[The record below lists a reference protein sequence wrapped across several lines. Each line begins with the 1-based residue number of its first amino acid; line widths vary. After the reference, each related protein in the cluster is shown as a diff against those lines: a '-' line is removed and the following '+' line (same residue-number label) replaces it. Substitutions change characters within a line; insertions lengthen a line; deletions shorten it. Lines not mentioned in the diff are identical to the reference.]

1 MTRLRCAI
9 LDDYL
14 NLALTVADWSKIS
27 DRVDVTVFNQ
37 PFASQDA
44 AADALKDFE
53 IICAMRERTPF
64 PRALFAAL
72 PRLKLMITSGM
83 RNAAI
88 DMEAAKDHKVV
99 LCGTQW
105 GRDPTAPLTM
115 GLILEL
121 TRNIG
126 RENARMHA
134 GEYLQKHVGVEIEG
148 RTLGVVGL
156 GKLGSKV
163 SKLAQAFGMNVIA
176 WSPNLT
182 PEKCKEAGVGY
193 ASKEELFSTA
203 DIITIHV
210 VLSQRSRGLV
220 GREDLARMK
229 PTAYLVNTA
238 RGPIVDEAALLEVL
252 QQKKIAGA
260 GDRRVPGRAAAD
272 RSPVPQARQHGADAA
287 SRLRHRGQ
295 FSQSL
300 SADGRRHRR
309 MVQGRTAATAGLRRQ
324 GAPPDLDST
333 KKGAPGARL
342 QDDVGAEVRLTH
354 RHRRRQRRHN
364 GRLGAGDRR
373 QLGGGRR
380 RGSGRSTGLR
390 CR

>member
-1 MTRLRCAI
+1 MDPNMTRLRCAI
-9 LDDYL
+9 LDDYF
-14 NLALTVADWSKIS
+14 NLSLSSADWSKVT
-27 DRVDVTVFNQ
+27 DRIDVTVFNQ
-37 PFASQDA
+37 PFAGSEA
-44 AADALKDFE
+44 AASALKDFE

-72 PRLKLMITSGM
+72 PKLKLLITSGM

-88 DMEAAKDHKVV
+88 DMEAAKDHKVT

-134 GEYLQKHVGVEIEG
+134 GERLQKYVGIEIEG

-163 SKLAQAFGMNVIA
+163 AKLAQAFGMNVIA

-182 PEKCKEAGVGY
+182 PEKCKEVGVTY
-193 ASKEELFSTA
+193 ASKDELFSTA
-203 DIITIHV
+203 DIITLHV

-220 GREDLARMK
+220 GRDELARMK

-238 RGPIVDEAALLEVL
+238 RGPIVDEGALLEVL
-252 QQKKIAGA
+252 TQKKIAGA
-260 GDRRVPGRAAAD
+260 GIDVFSVEPLPVDHPFRKLDNIVLTPHLGYVTEEGFTNHYRQMVEGIDAWLKGEPVRRLA
-272 RSPVPQARQHGADAA
+272 
-287 SRLRHRGQ
+287 
-295 FSQSL
+295 
-300 SADGRRHRR
+300 
-309 MVQGRTAATAGLRRQ
+309 
-324 GAPPDLDST
+324 
-333 KKGAPGARL
+333 
-342 QDDVGAEVRLTH
+342 
-354 RHRRRQRRHN
+354 
-364 GRLGAGDRR
+364 
-373 QLGGGRR
+373 
-380 RGSGRSTGLR
+380 
-390 CR
+390 

>member
-1 MTRLRCAI
+1 MDPPMKRLRCAI

-14 NLALTVADWSKIS
+14 NLALSVADWSELS

-37 PFASQDA
+37 PFSSSEA
-44 AADALKDFE
+44 AAGALKDFE

-72 PRLKLMITSGM
+72 PKLKLLITSGM

-105 GRDPTAPLTM
+105 SRDPTAPLTM

-134 GEYLQKHVGVEIEG
+134 GEPLQKYVGMEIEG
-148 RTLGVVGL
+148 RTLGVLGL
-156 GKLGSKV
+156 GKLGGKV

-182 PEKCKEAGVGY
+182 AERCKEVGVSY
-193 ASKEELFSTA
+193 ATKEELFSTA
-203 DIITIHV
+203 DIVTVHM
-210 VLSQRSRGLV
+210 VLSERSRGLV
-220 GREDLARMK
+220 GAADLARMK

-238 RGPIVDEAALLEVL
+238 RGPIVDEGALIDALRAG
-252 QQKKIAGA
+252 KIAGA
-260 GDRRVPGRAAAD
+260 AVDVFAVEPLPVDHPFRKIDNLVLTPHLGYVTGDSFRNHYQQMLEGIEAWFMGDAPRRLA
-272 RSPVPQARQHGADAA
+272 
-287 SRLRHRGQ
+287 
-295 FSQSL
+295 
-300 SADGRRHRR
+300 
-309 MVQGRTAATAGLRRQ
+309 
-324 GAPPDLDST
+324 
-333 KKGAPGARL
+333 
-342 QDDVGAEVRLTH
+342 
-354 RHRRRQRRHN
+354 
-364 GRLGAGDRR
+364 
-373 QLGGGRR
+373 
-380 RGSGRSTGLR
+380 
-390 CR
+390 

>member
-1 MTRLRCAI
+1 MTPLRCAI

-14 NLALTVADWSKIS
+14 NLALSVADWSKIS
-27 DRVDVTVFNQ
+27 ERVDVTVFNQ

-64 PRALFAAL
+64 PRPLFAAL

-134 GEYLQKHVGVEIEG
+134 GEYLQKHVGMEIEG

-238 RGPIVDEAALLEVL
+238 RGPIVDEAALLEAL

-260 GDRRVPGRAAAD
+260 GVDVFSVEPLPTDHPFRKLDNMVLTPHLGYVTEDSFRNHYQQMVEGIDAWFKGEPPRRLA
-272 RSPVPQARQHGADAA
+272 
-287 SRLRHRGQ
+287 
-295 FSQSL
+295 
-300 SADGRRHRR
+300 
-309 MVQGRTAATAGLRRQ
+309 
-324 GAPPDLDST
+324 
-333 KKGAPGARL
+333 
-342 QDDVGAEVRLTH
+342 
-354 RHRRRQRRHN
+354 
-364 GRLGAGDRR
+364 
-373 QLGGGRR
+373 
-380 RGSGRSTGLR
+380 
-390 CR
+390 

>member
-1 MTRLRCAI
+1 MDFPMTRLRCAI

-14 NLALTVADWSKIS
+14 NVALSVADWSKVQ

-37 PFASQDA
+37 PFATAEA
-44 AADALKDFE
+44 AAHALKDFE

-64 PRALFAAL
+64 PRTMFASL
-72 PRLKLMITSGM
+72 PNLKLLITSGM

-88 DMEAAKDHKVV
+88 DMEAAKDHKVM

-134 GEYLQKHVGVEIEG
+134 GEPLQKFVGMEIEG
-148 RTLGVVGL
+148 RTLGVIGL
-156 GKLGSKV
+156 GKLGTKV

-182 PEKCKEAGVGY
+182 PEKCKEVGVTY

-203 DIITIHV
+203 DIVTIHV

-220 GREDLARMK
+220 GRDELARMK

-238 RGPIVDEAALLEVL
+238 RGGIVDEAALAEALA
-252 QQKKIAGA
+252 AG
-260 GDRRVPGRAAAD
+260 RV
-272 RSPVPQARQHGADAA
+272 
-287 SRLRHRGQ
+287 
-295 FSQSL
+295 
-300 SADGRRHRR
+300 
-309 MVQGRTAATAGLRRQ
+309 
-324 GAPPDLDST
+324 
-333 KKGAPGARL
+333 
-342 QDDVGAEVRLTH
+342 
-354 RHRRRQRRHN
+354 
-364 GRLGAGDRR
+364 LGAGIDVFESEPPANDNPLLKLPNVVLSPHVAGITEDSARKMAVGAAQGIVDALQGAKPEALLNPEVWDRR
-373 QLGGGRR
+373 RR
-380 RGSGRSTGLR
+380 
-390 CR
+390 

>member
-14 NLALTVADWSKIS
+14 KLALEVADWSRVS
-27 DRVDVTVFNQ
+27 DRVDVTVFSE
-37 PFASQDA
+37 PFASPEA
-44 AADALKDFE
+44 AISALKDFE

-72 PRLKLMITSGM
+72 PKLKLLITSGM

-88 DMEAAKDHKVV
+88 DMEAAKDHNVV
-99 LCGTQW
+99 VCGTQW

-134 GEYLQKHVGVEIEG
+134 GEPLQKFAGIEIEG
-148 RTLGVVGL
+148 RTLGVIGL

-163 SKLAQAFGMNVIA
+163 SAMAKAFGMNVIA

-182 PEKCKEAGVGY
+182 PERCKEVGVGY
-193 ASKEELFSTA
+193 ATKEELFSTA

-210 VLSQRSRGLV
+210 VLGPRSRGLV
-220 GREDLARMK
+220 SAADLARMK
-229 PTAYLVNTA
+229 PTSYLVNTA
-238 RGPIVDEAALLEVL
+238 RGPIVDEAALLATM

-260 GDRRVPGRAAAD
+260 AIDVYSVEPL
-272 RSPVPQARQHGADAA
+272 PVDHPFRKLDNMVLTPHLGYVTEESFRNHYKQMVEGIDAWFKGEPAR
-287 SRLRHRGQ
+287 
-295 FSQSL
+295 
-300 SADGRRHRR
+300 
-309 MVQGRTAATAGLRRQ
+309 
-324 GAPPDLDST
+324 
-333 KKGAPGARL
+333 K
-342 QDDVGAEVRLTH
+342 
-354 RHRRRQRRHN
+354 
-364 GRLGAGDRR
+364 LG
-373 QLGGGRR
+373 
-380 RGSGRSTGLR
+380 
-390 CR
+390 

>member
-14 NLALTVADWSKIS
+14 DLALGIADWSKVS
-27 DRVDVTVFNQ
+27 DRVEVTVFNQ
-37 PFASQDA
+37 PFASQEA
-44 AADALKDFE
+44 AATALKGFE

-64 PRALFAAL
+64 PRALFASL
-72 PRLKLMITSGM
+72 PQLKLLITSGM
-83 RNAAI
+83 RNAAL
-88 DMEAAKDHKVV
+88 DLEAAKDHGVV

-126 RENARMHA
+126 RESARMHA
-134 GEYLQKHVGVEIEG
+134 GEALQKHVGIEIEG
-148 RTLGVVGL
+148 KTLGVVGL

-182 PEKCKEAGVGY
+182 AERCKEAGVGY

-203 DIITIHV
+203 DIVTIHV

-220 GREDLARMK
+220 GAADLARMK
-229 PTAYLVNTA
+229 PSAYLVNTA
-238 RGPIVDEAALLEVL
+238 RGPIVDEAALLQTL

-260 GDRRVPGRAAAD
+260 GIDVYSVEPLPVDHPFRRLDNIVLTPHLGYVTEESFRNHYGQM
-272 RSPVPQARQHGADAA
+272 VEGIDAW
-287 SRLRHRGQ
+287 
-295 FSQSL
+295 F
-300 SADGRRHRR
+300 
-309 MVQGRTAATAGLRRQ
+309 
-324 GAPPDLDST
+324 
-333 KKGAPGARL
+333 KGAPLRRL
-342 QDDVGAEVRLTH
+342 A
-354 RHRRRQRRHN
+354 
-364 GRLGAGDRR
+364 
-373 QLGGGRR
+373 
-380 RGSGRSTGLR
+380 
-390 CR
+390 